1 MPMVPTSTRFYEDF
15 NMFETI
21 IPLLQQAN
29 RVGIFTHQ
37 NPDGDAMGS
46 AYALKLVLVGMG
58 KEAEV
63 YLLPNPDA
71 MAYPLISGMESSGLL
86 KEDCDLL
93 AAVDCAD
100 SRRLGEYEDF
110 FVSHPN
116 TVAIDHH
123 ITHQSFAGET
133 AVQDISSTCELMC
146 VLFAQMGIAL
156 TQEVAANLYT
166 GLVCDTGNF
175 KYSCTSPETLRRAA
189 DLIAVGIDFARISK
203 RVFNTKSPAYY
214 TLMRT
219 ALDRLQF
226 YENDRVCA
234 LYLSQ
239 QDFEDAGI
247 DESMATGIVT
257 LPTGIEGVE
266 VGVYIRKRGEGEYKV
281 SLRSV
286 ERVDVAAIAAAMGGG
301 GHVRAAGYSVYDKSP
316 EEIVAQALQEIQK
329 QLDV

>member
-1 MPMVPTSTRFYEDF
+1 
-15 NMFETI
+15 MFEAI
-21 IPLLQQAN
+21 IPLLKSAKK
-29 RVGIFTHQ
+29 VGIFTHQ

-46 AYALKLVLVGMG
+46 AASLKLMLICMG
-58 KEAEV
+58 KQAEV

-71 MAYPLISGMESSGLL
+71 MAYPLIAGLNDSGLSMES
-86 KEDCDLL
+86 CDLL
-93 AAVDCAD
+93 VAVDCAD
-100 SRRLGEYEDF
+100 SRRLGEFEDF
-110 FVSHPN
+110 FLSHSN

-123 ITHQSFAGET
+123 ITHQQFAKQQ
-133 AVQDISSTCELMC
+133 AVADISSTCELMC
-146 VLFAQMGIAL
+146 VLFAQMEVSLTKEIA
-156 TQEVAANLYT
+156 ENLYT
-166 GLVCDTGNF
+166 GMVCDTGNF
-175 KYSCTSPETLRRAA
+175 KYSSTSPDTLRRAA
-189 DLIAVGIDFARISK
+189 DLMAVGIDFAAISK

-226 YENDRVCA
+226 FEDGKICA

-266 VGVYIRKRGEGEYKV
+266 VGIYLRKREENEYKI

-286 ERVDVAAIAAAMGGG
+286 ERIDVAAVASKLGGG
-301 GHVRAAGYSVYDKSP
+301 GHVRAAGYSAFGKEPDAIIAEAVD
-316 EEIVAQALQEIQK
+316 EIKK
-329 QLDV
+329 QW